1 VIGQLREHILLSPR
15 PSVVVIMSYV
25 NHVIG
30 VDGSEGSKAVTNDGE
45 ESDQDAIYDVHNIN
59 LPATDVDP
67 ADEEQYPGKSEKCDK
82 GSIECDQ
89 EAKGWCLLALY
100 TLLG

>member
-1 VIGQLREHILLSPR
+1 
-15 PSVVVIMSYV
+15 MSYV